1 MVARHDETLAP
12 AERARRGAH
21 YTPADLAKTIVA
33 RALQPLL
40 EWPEAVRC
48 PACLPSSCLLDLLV
62 IDLACGDGVFLS
74 AAADILGEL
83 LWEAYQCEGVEC
95 DRAEARVCI
104 EQNVLLGVDIDPGAI
119 AAARLALPDTE
130 FQCADALFD
139 FNFDTDGRPTAFVG
153 NPPYLGGGKISGT
166 LGREYQKRLMREF
179 TPAHGNADLCAYFL
193 LAAAQLLDDGKSKG
207 TISYICTNT
216 ISQGDTRRAGLA
228 WLLNEHRDTIYCADR
243 NVLWPGKAKVVCSIV
258 HLANEELWTAIST
271 GTASTQS
278 TNSKPSAES
287 AHYLQLTPR
296 ESATK
301 TAGDSGCSNSEN
313 NERTHGAT
321 TTVQQQLDFGLILPS
336 VQRHPGRGQ
345 RPGKTV
351 NTRTCAASSAHRN

>member
-12 AERARRGAH
+12 AERARLGAH
-21 YTPADLAKTIVA
+21 YTPVDLAKTIVA

-40 EWPEAVRC
+40 VWPEAMRC
-48 PACLPSSCLLDLLV
+48 PACVPSSCLLDLLV

-95 DRAEARVCI
+95 DRAEARTCI

-130 FQCADALFD
+130 FHCADALFD
-139 FNFDTDGRPTAFVG
+139 FNLDTDGRPTAFVG
-153 NPPYLGGGKISGT
+153 NPPYLGGMKISGT
-166 LGREYQKRLMREF
+166 LGREYQQRIKREF
-179 TPAHGNADLCAYFL
+179 VSAHGNADLCIYFL

-243 NVLWPGKAKVVCSIV
+243 DVPWPGKAKVMCSIV
-258 HLANEELWTAIST
+258 HLANEELWNAIST
-271 GTASTQS
+271 GTTSTQS

-287 AHYLQLTPR
+287 AHYLRLTPR
-296 ESATK
+296 ESVTR
-301 TAGDSGCSNSEN
+301 TVGDFASCSSESA
-313 NERTHGAT
+313 ERTPGAT
-321 TTVQQQLDFGLILPS
+321 TIVQ
-336 VQRHPGRGQ
+336 
-345 RPGKTV
+345 
-351 NTRTCAASSAHRN
+351 